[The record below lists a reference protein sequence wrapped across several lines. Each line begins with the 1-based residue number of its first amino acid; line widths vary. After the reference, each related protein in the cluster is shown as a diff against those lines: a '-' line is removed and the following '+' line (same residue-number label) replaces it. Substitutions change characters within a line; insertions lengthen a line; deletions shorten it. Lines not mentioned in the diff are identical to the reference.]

1 MKKGS
6 NHFMEKLTLLTF
18 ENIVEPLLNESVSFI
33 YFPIDWLDIVEIH
46 YKTFLLTSK
55 LKRLNERLY
64 DMFSD
69 ILFIQHNPYVLSEN
83 TPWIVSKEP
92 IRKEQL
98 DYIFQSWY
106 EVIHDWKPNKLIELP
121 KYEWH
126 YDLISNLAVL
136 HDNEI
141 YSKWVPALISHIF
154 CEQSVRIENIN
165 EEDIYFSPLRSQ
177 NICEAMSEPIK
188 DEKTQDFFAYVYR
201 FECITRGGENIPLL
215 NVSIGIRRFYQEY
228 NHPDIPLLLR
238 RKRGMILVS
247 TPEFA
252 SNDKKLRFVKLKV
265 QQATN
270 GIKWIKIFR
279 NLKDDFRIGG
289 EVELEHILQY
299 PKDYMIG
306 TNIRVLLPYNERIYK
321 VQGTK
326 IKPGIKVKERE
337 HLFKWFQQKFAN
349 FTLLPECKKVATN
362 NENELFP
369 LIAPKGLETITLEIW
384 SEKIS
389 LEVEQ
394 ALFESEIVL
403 AQIGESLYVLNADS
417 PVLLKIVRYNIEK
430 VLQNPYKM
438 QYCQKYK
445 TNLVEDVMKAVYAT
459 AGERNDATL
468 ALIAMKN
475 CDGREKIDPKQI
487 VREGFARTNRISAFI
502 NLFIGQSVT
511 HKTIINCIFSLLEQK
526 GFLKRSWNKINL
538 PCTYVNLSI
547 ERISK
552 FDFLPIISQIKDKEI
567 SYKLYGNTE
576 WQTIDCLLLNV
587 NKHNTFLPQPSKR
600 NDMGIQFKQFVFE
613 TLKGILQHAKEKNEQ
628 VYFIVDAHLRKYW
641 MKELQNKKIDIDI
654 LPEIVPDALKV
665 PNLNVIRINTSF
677 DTPKYG
683 VIERDDVPEGT
694 SLYVDQKGMYYST
707 GEYSL
712 NGSETLQRYI
722 LEILTLGVKP
732 VERNYIAKMIHYMCC
747 NSSMLQEKN
756 IHMPYFMHMA
766 KVIKSYMTDID
777 AREFREFDDELDVDI
792 IKVEKKD
799 SIILL

>member
-6 NHFMEKLTLLTF
+6 IHYMEKLRLLTF

-33 YFPIDWLDIVEIH
+33 YFPIEWLDIVEIH

-69 ILFIQHNPYVLSEN
+69 ILFIQHNPYVLNEN
-83 TPWIVSKEP
+83 IPWIVCKEP

-106 EVIHDWKPNKLIELP
+106 EIIHDWKPNKLIESP

-126 YDLISNLAVL
+126 YDLISNLTVL

-154 CEQSVRIENIN
+154 CEQSVRLENIN

-188 DEKTQDFFAYVYR
+188 DEKTQDYFAYVYR

-252 SNDKKLRFVKLKV
+252 SNNKKLRFVKLKV

-299 PKDYMIG
+299 PKDYMLG
-306 TNIRVLLPYNERIYK
+306 ENLRVLLPYNERIYK

-337 HLFKWFQQKFAN
+337 YLFKGFQQKFTY
-349 FTLLPECKKVATN
+349 FTLLPECKKIATN

-394 ALFESEIVL
+394 ALFESEILL

-417 PVLLKIVRYNIEK
+417 LVLLKIVRYNIEK

-468 ALIAMKN
+468 ALIAMEN

-502 NLFIGQSVT
+502 NLFIGQSVSRT
-511 HKTIINCIFSLLEQK
+511 TIINCILSLLEQK

-552 FDFLPIISQIKDKEI
+552 FDFLPIFSQIKGKEI

-576 WQTIDCLLLNV
+576 WQTIDCLLLNI
-587 NKHNTFLPQPSKR
+587 NKHNAFLPQPSKR
-600 NDMGIQFKQFVFE
+600 NDMGILFKQFVSE
-613 TLKGILQHAKEKNEQ
+613 TLSGILQHVKAQNEQ
-628 VYFIVDAHLRKYW
+628 VYFIIDANLRKYW
-641 MKELQNKKIDIDI
+641 IKELQNKKIDIDI

-665 PNLNVIRINTSF
+665 PNLNIIRINTSF

-683 VIERDDVPEGT
+683 VIERDDAPKGT

-732 VERNYIAKMIHYMCC
+732 VERNYIAKMVHYMCC

-756 IHMPYFMHMA
+756 IHMPYSMHMA

-777 AREFREFDDELDVDI
+777 AREFKEFDDELDVDI
-792 IKVEKKD
+792 MKIEKKD

>member
-1 MKKGS
+1 M
-6 NHFMEKLTLLTF
+6 L
-18 ENIVEPLLNESVSFI
+18 
-33 YFPIDWLDIVEIH
+33 
-46 YKTFLLTSK
+46 
-55 LKRLNERLY
+55 
-64 DMFSD
+64 
-69 ILFIQHNPYVLSEN
+69 
-83 TPWIVSKEP
+83 
-92 IRKEQL
+92 
-98 DYIFQSWY
+98 
-106 EVIHDWKPNKLIELP
+106 
-121 KYEWH
+121 
-126 YDLISNLAVL
+126 
-136 HDNEI
+136 
-141 YSKWVPALISHIF
+141 
-154 CEQSVRIENIN
+154 
-165 EEDIYFSPLRSQ
+165 
-177 NICEAMSEPIK
+177 
-188 DEKTQDFFAYVYR
+188 
-201 FECITRGGENIPLL
+201 GENL
-215 NVSIGIRRFYQEY
+215 
-228 NHPDIPLLLR
+228 
-238 RKRGMILVS
+238 
-247 TPEFA
+247 
-252 SNDKKLRFVKLKV
+252 
-265 QQATN
+265 
-270 GIKWIKIFR
+270 
-279 NLKDDFRIGG
+279 
-289 EVELEHILQY
+289 
-299 PKDYMIG
+299 
-306 TNIRVLLPYNERIYK
+306 RVLLPYNERIYK

-337 HLFKWFQQKFAN
+337 YLFKGFQQKFTD
-349 FTLLPECKKVATN
+349 FTLLPECKKLATN

-394 ALFESEIVL
+394 ALFESEILL

-468 ALIAMKN
+468 ALIAMEN

-502 NLFIGQSVT
+502 NLFIGQSVSRT
-511 HKTIINCIFSLLEQK
+511 TIINCILSLLEQK

-552 FDFLPIISQIKDKEI
+552 FDFLPIFSQIKGKEI
-567 SYKLYGNTE
+567 SYKLYGNTD
-576 WQTIDCLLLNV
+576 WQTIDHLLLNV

-600 NDMGIQFKQFVFE
+600 NDMGIQFKQFVSE
-613 TLKGILQHAKEKNEQ
+613 TLTEILQHAKEENEQ
-628 VYFIVDAHLRKYW
+628 VYFIIDANLRKYW
-641 MKELQNKKIDIDI
+641 IKELQNKKIDIDI

-665 PNLNVIRINTSF
+665 PNLNIIRINTSF

-683 VIERDDVPEGT
+683 VIERDDAPKGT

-707 GEYSL
+707 GEYTL

-732 VERNYIAKMIHYMCC
+732 VERNYIAKMVHYMCC

-756 IHMPYFMHMA
+756 IHMPYSMHMA

-777 AREFREFDDELDVDI
+777 AREFKEFDDELDVDI
-792 IKVEKKD
+792 MKIEKKD

>member
-1 MKKGS
+1 
-6 NHFMEKLTLLTF
+6 MEKLKLLTF
-18 ENIVEPLLNESVSFI
+18 KNIVEPLLNESVSFI
-33 YFPIDWLDIVEIH
+33 YFPIEWLDIVEIH

-69 ILFIQHNPYVLSEN
+69 ILFIQHNPYVLNEN

-106 EVIHDWKPNKLIELP
+106 EIIHDWKPNKLIESP

-126 YDLISNLAVL
+126 YDIISNLTVL

-141 YSKWVPALISHIF
+141 YSKWVPALISHVF
-154 CEQSVRIENIN
+154 CEQPVRLENIN

-177 NICEAMSEPIK
+177 NICEAMSKPIK
-188 DEKTQDFFAYVYR
+188 DEKTQDYFAYVYR

-252 SNDKKLRFVKLKV
+252 SNNKKLRFVKLKV

-299 PKDYMIG
+299 PKDYMLG

-337 HLFKWFQQKFAN
+337 YLFKGFQQKFTY
-349 FTLLPECKKVATN
+349 FTLLPECKKIATN

-369 LIAPKGLETITLEIW
+369 LIAPKGLETMTLEIW

-403 AQIGESLYVLNADS
+403 AQIGESSYVLNADS
-417 PVLLKIVRYNIEK
+417 PVLLKIVRCNIEK

-445 TNLVEDVMKAVYAT
+445 ANLVEDVMKAVYAT

-468 ALIAMKN
+468 ALIAMEN

-502 NLFIGQSVT
+502 NLFIGQSVSR
-511 HKTIINCIFSLLEQK
+511 KTIINCVLSLLEQK

-538 PCTYVNLSI
+538 TCTYVNLSI

-552 FDFLPIISQIKDKEI
+552 FDFLPIFSQIKGKEI
-567 SYKLYGNTE
+567 LYKLYGNTD
-576 WQTIDCLLLNV
+576 WQTIDRLLLHV

-600 NDMGIQFKQFVFE
+600 NDMGIQFKQFVSE
-613 TLKGILQHAKEKNEQ
+613 TLTGILQHAKEKNEQ
-628 VYFIVDAHLRKYW
+628 VYFIIDANLRKHW
-641 MKELQNKKIDIDI
+641 IKELQNKKIDIDTV
-654 LPEIVPDALKV
+654 PYFVPDVLKV
-665 PNLNVIRINTSF
+665 PNLNIIRINTSF
-677 DTPKYG
+677 DVPKYG
-683 VIERDDVPEGT
+683 AIKCEDVLDGT
-694 SLYVDQKGMYYST
+694 SLYVDEKGMYYST

-722 LEILTLGVKP
+722 LEILPLGVKV

-747 NSSMLQEKN
+747 NTSMLLEKDV
-756 IHMPYFMHMA
+756 HMPYSMHME
-766 KVIKSYMTDID
+766 KVIKGYMTDID
-777 AREFREFDDELDVDI
+777 AREFKEFDDELDVDI
-792 IKVEKKD
+792 IKIEKKD

>member
-1 MKKGS
+1 
-6 NHFMEKLTLLTF
+6 MEKLKLLTF
-18 ENIVEPLLNESVSFI
+18 ENIIEPLLNESVSFI
-33 YFPIDWLDIVEIH
+33 YFPIEWLDIVEIH

-69 ILFIQHNPYVLSEN
+69 ILFIQHNPYVLNEN

-126 YDLISNLAVL
+126 YDLISNLTVL

-141 YSKWVPALISHIF
+141 YSKWVPALISHVF
-154 CEQSVRIENIN
+154 CEQPVRLENIN

-177 NICEAMSEPIK
+177 NICEAMSKPIK
-188 DEKTQDFFAYVYR
+188 DEKTQDYFAYVYR

-238 RKRGMILVS
+238 RKRGMILIS

-252 SNDKKLRFVKLKV
+252 PNNKKVRFVKLKV

-299 PKDYMIG
+299 PKDYMLG
-306 TNIRVLLPYNERIYK
+306 ENLRVLLPYNERIYK

-337 HLFKWFQQKFAN
+337 YLFKGFQQKFTY
-349 FTLLPECKKVATN
+349 FTLLPECKKIATN

-394 ALFESEIVL
+394 ALFESETVL

-459 AGERNDATL
+459 AGERNDVTL
-468 ALIAMKN
+468 ALIAMEN

-502 NLFIGQSVT
+502 NLFIGQSVSR
-511 HKTIINCIFSLLEQK
+511 KTIMNCILSLLEQK

-552 FDFLPIISQIKDKEI
+552 FDFLPIFSQIKGKEI

-576 WQTIDCLLLNV
+576 WQTIDRLLLNI
-587 NKHNTFLPQPSKR
+587 NKHNAFLPQPSKR
-600 NDMGIQFKQFVFE
+600 NDMGILFKQFVSE
-613 TLKGILQHAKEKNEQ
+613 TLSGILQHVKEENEQ
-628 VYFIVDAHLRKYW
+628 VYFIIDANLRKYW
-641 MKELQNKKIDIDI
+641 IKELQNKKIDIDI

-665 PNLNVIRINTSF
+665 PNLNIIRINTSF

-683 VIERDDVPEGT
+683 VIERDDAPKGT

-707 GEYSL
+707 GEYTL

-732 VERNYIAKMIHYMCC
+732 VERNYIAKMVHYMCC

-756 IHMPYFMHMA
+756 IHMPYSMHMA

-777 AREFREFDDELDVDI
+777 AREFKEFDDELDVDI
-792 IKVEKKD
+792 MKIEKKD

>member
-1 MKKGS
+1 M
-6 NHFMEKLTLLTF
+6 
-18 ENIVEPLLNESVSFI
+18 
-33 YFPIDWLDIVEIH
+33 
-46 YKTFLLTSK
+46 
-55 LKRLNERLY
+55 
-64 DMFSD
+64 
-69 ILFIQHNPYVLSEN
+69 VL
-83 TPWIVSKEP
+83 I
-92 IRKEQL
+92 
-98 DYIFQSWY
+98 
-106 EVIHDWKPNKLIELP
+106 
-121 KYEWH
+121 
-126 YDLISNLAVL
+126 
-136 HDNEI
+136 
-141 YSKWVPALISHIF
+141 
-154 CEQSVRIENIN
+154 
-165 EEDIYFSPLRSQ
+165 
-177 NICEAMSEPIK
+177 
-188 DEKTQDFFAYVYR
+188 
-201 FECITRGGENIPLL
+201 
-215 NVSIGIRRFYQEY
+215 
-228 NHPDIPLLLR
+228 
-238 RKRGMILVS
+238 S

-252 SNDKKLRFVKLKV
+252 LNNKKLRFVKLKV

-299 PKDYMIG
+299 PKDYMLG

-326 IKPGIKVKERE
+326 IQPGIKVKERE
-337 HLFKWFQQKFAN
+337 DLFIGFQQKFSY
-349 FTLLPECKKVATN
+349 FTILPECKRIATN
-362 NENELFP
+362 DENELFP

-389 LEVEQ
+389 MEVEQ
-394 ALFESEIVL
+394 ALFESEIVI
-403 AQIGESLYVLNADS
+403 AQIGESSYVLNADS

-502 NLFIGQSVT
+502 NLFIGQSVSR
-511 HKTIINCIFSLLEQK
+511 KTIINCILSLLEQR

-552 FDFLPIISQIKDKEI
+552 FDFLPIISQIKGKEI

-576 WQTIDCLLLNV
+576 WQTIDRLLLNI

-600 NDMGIQFKQFVFE
+600 NDMGIQFKQFVSE
-613 TLKGILQHAKEKNEQ
+613 TLAEILQYAKEQNGQ
-628 VYFIVDAHLRKYW
+628 VYFIIDANVRKHW
-641 MKELQNKKIDIDI
+641 IKELQNKKIDIDTF
-654 LPEIVPDALKV
+654 PEIVPDVLKV
-665 PNLNVIRINTSF
+665 PNLNIIRINTSF
-677 DTPKYG
+677 DVPKYG
-683 VIERDDVPEGT
+683 AIECDDVLDST
-694 SLYVDQKGMYYST
+694 SLYIDQKGMYYST
-707 GEYSL
+707 GEYSF

-722 LEILTLGVKP
+722 LEILPLGVKA
-732 VERNYIAKMIHYMCC
+732 VERNYIAKMVHYMCC
-747 NSSMLQEKN
+747 NSSMLLEKN
-756 IHMPYFMHMA
+756 IHMPYSMHMA

-777 AREFREFDDELDVDI
+777 AREFKEFDDELDVDI
-792 IKVEKKD
+792 MKIEKKD

>member
-1 MKKGS
+1 
-6 NHFMEKLTLLTF
+6 MEKLKLLTF

-126 YDLISNLAVL
+126 YDLISNLTVL

-141 YSKWVPALISHIF
+141 YSKWVPALISYIF
-154 CEQSVRIENIN
+154 CEQPVRIENIN

-188 DEKTQDFFAYVYR
+188 DEKTQDYFAYVYR

-252 SNDKKLRFVKLKV
+252 SNNKKLRFVKLKV
-265 QQATN
+265 QQAIN

-337 HLFKWFQQKFAN
+337 HLFKGFQQKFAN

-417 PVLLKIVRYNIEK
+417 PVLLKIVRCNIEK

-511 HKTIINCIFSLLEQK
+511 HKTIINCIRSLLEQK

-552 FDFLPIISQIKDKEI
+552 FDFLPIISQIKGKEI

-613 TLKGILQHAKEKNEQ
+613 TLKGILQRAKEKNEQ

-654 LPEIVPDALKV
+654 LPEIVPDVLKV

-712 NGSETLQRYI
+712 NGSETSQRYI

-777 AREFREFDDELDVDI
+777 AREFKEFDDELDVDI
-792 IKVEKKD
+792 MKIEKND
-799 SIILL
+799 SIFLL

>member
-1 MKKGS
+1 
-6 NHFMEKLTLLTF
+6 MEKLKLLTF

-69 ILFIQHNPYVLSEN
+69 ILFIQHNPYVLNEN

-126 YDLISNLAVL
+126 YDLISNLTVL

-154 CEQSVRIENIN
+154 CEQPVRLENIN

-188 DEKTQDFFAYVYR
+188 DEKTQDYFAYVYR

-238 RKRGMILVS
+238 RKRGMILIS

-252 SNDKKLRFVKLKV
+252 SNNKKVRFVKLKV

-279 NLKDDFRIGG
+279 NLKDDFHIGG

-299 PKDYMIG
+299 PKDYMLG
-306 TNIRVLLPYNERIYK
+306 ENLRVLLPYNERIYK

-337 HLFKWFQQKFAN
+337 YLFKGFQQKFTD
-349 FTLLPECKKVATN
+349 FTLLPECKKLATN

-394 ALFESEIVL
+394 ALFESEILL

-468 ALIAMKN
+468 ALITMEN

-502 NLFIGQSVT
+502 NLFIGQSVSRT
-511 HKTIINCIFSLLEQK
+511 TIINCILSLLEQK

-552 FDFLPIISQIKDKEI
+552 FDFLPIFSQIKGKEI
-567 SYKLYGNTE
+567 SYKLYGNTD
-576 WQTIDCLLLNV
+576 WQTIDHLLLNV

-600 NDMGIQFKQFVFE
+600 NDMGIQFKQFVSE
-613 TLKGILQHAKEKNEQ
+613 TLTEILQHAKEENEQ
-628 VYFIVDAHLRKYW
+628 VYFIIDANLRKYW
-641 MKELQNKKIDIDI
+641 IKELQNKKIDIDI

-665 PNLNVIRINTSF
+665 PNLNIIRINTSF

-683 VIERDDVPEGT
+683 VIERDDAPKGT

-707 GEYSL
+707 GEYTL

-732 VERNYIAKMIHYMCC
+732 VERNYIAKMVHYMCC

-756 IHMPYFMHMA
+756 IHMPYSMHMA

-777 AREFREFDDELDVDI
+777 AREFKEFDDELDVDI
-792 IKVEKKD
+792 MKIEKKD

>member
-1 MKKGS
+1 
-6 NHFMEKLTLLTF
+6 MEKLKLLTF

-69 ILFIQHNPYVLSEN
+69 ILFIQHNPYVLNEN

-126 YDLISNLAVL
+126 YDLISNLTVL

-154 CEQSVRIENIN
+154 CEQPVRLENLN
-165 EEDIYFSPLRSQ
+165 EDDIYFSPLRSQ

-188 DEKTQDFFAYVYR
+188 DEKTQDYFAYVYR
-201 FECITRGGENIPLL
+201 FECITRGGENLPLL

-252 SNDKKLRFVKLKV
+252 SNNKKLRFVKLKV

-279 NLKDDFRIGG
+279 NLKDDFHIGG

-299 PKDYMIG
+299 PKDYMLG
-306 TNIRVLLPYNERIYK
+306 ENLRVLLPYNERIYK

-337 HLFKWFQQKFAN
+337 YLFKGFQQKFTD
-349 FTLLPECKKVATN
+349 FTLLPECKKLATN

-394 ALFESEIVL
+394 ALFESEILL

-468 ALIAMKN
+468 ALIAMEN

-502 NLFIGQSVT
+502 NLFIGQSVSRT
-511 HKTIINCIFSLLEQK
+511 TIINCILSLLEQK

-552 FDFLPIISQIKDKEI
+552 FDFLPIFSQIKGKEI
-567 SYKLYGNTE
+567 SYKLYGNTD
-576 WQTIDCLLLNV
+576 WQTIDHLLLNV

-600 NDMGIQFKQFVFE
+600 NDMGIQFKQFVSE
-613 TLKGILQHAKEKNEQ
+613 TLTEILQHAKEENEQ
-628 VYFIVDAHLRKYW
+628 VYFIIDANLRKYW
-641 MKELQNKKIDIDI
+641 IKELQNKKIDIDI

-665 PNLNVIRINTSF
+665 PNLNIIRINTSF

-683 VIERDDVPEGT
+683 VIERDDAPKGT

-756 IHMPYFMHMA
+756 IHMPYSMHMA

-777 AREFREFDDELDVDI
+777 AREFKEFDDELDVDI
-792 IKVEKKD
+792 MKIEKKD

>member
-1 MKKGS
+1 
-6 NHFMEKLTLLTF
+6 
-18 ENIVEPLLNESVSFI
+18 
-33 YFPIDWLDIVEIH
+33 
-46 YKTFLLTSK
+46 
-55 LKRLNERLY
+55 
-64 DMFSD
+64 
-69 ILFIQHNPYVLSEN
+69 
-83 TPWIVSKEP
+83 
-92 IRKEQL
+92 
-98 DYIFQSWY
+98 
-106 EVIHDWKPNKLIELP
+106 
-121 KYEWH
+121 
-126 YDLISNLAVL
+126 
-136 HDNEI
+136 
-141 YSKWVPALISHIF
+141 
-154 CEQSVRIENIN
+154 
-165 EEDIYFSPLRSQ
+165 
-177 NICEAMSEPIK
+177 
-188 DEKTQDFFAYVYR
+188 
-201 FECITRGGENIPLL
+201 
-215 NVSIGIRRFYQEY
+215 
-228 NHPDIPLLLR
+228 
-238 RKRGMILVS
+238 MILVS
-247 TPEFA
+247 TPEFS
-252 SNDKKLRFVKLKV
+252 SNNTKLRFVKLKV
-265 QQATN
+265 QQATS

-299 PKDYMIG
+299 PKDYMLG

-337 HLFKWFQQKFAN
+337 YLFKGFQQKFSY

-403 AQIGESLYVLNADS
+403 AEIGESLYVLNADS
-417 PVLLKIVRYNIEK
+417 PVFLKIVRCNIEK

-445 TNLVEDVMKAVYAT
+445 TNLIEDVMKAVYAT

-502 NLFIGQSVT
+502 NLFIGQSVSR
-511 HKTIINCIFSLLEQK
+511 KTIINCIHSLLEQK

-552 FDFLPIISQIKDKEI
+552 FDFLPIISQIKGKEI

-613 TLKGILQHAKEKNEQ
+613 TLKGILQRAKEQNEQ
-628 VYFIVDAHLRKYW
+628 VYFIIDAHLRKHW
-641 MKELQNKKIDIDI
+641 IKELQNKKIDIDTF
-654 LPEIVPDALKV
+654 PEIVPDVLKV
-665 PNLNVIRINTSF
+665 PNLNIIRINTAF

-683 VIERDDVPEGT
+683 VIERDDVPDGT
-694 SLYVDQKGMYYST
+694 SLYTDQKGMYYST

-712 NGSETLQRYI
+712 NDSETLQRYI
-722 LEILTLGVKP
+722 LEILPLGVKS

-747 NSSMLQEKN
+747 NSSMMLEKDV
-756 IHMPYFMHMA
+756 HMPYSMHMA
-766 KVIKSYMTDID
+766 KVVKGYMTDID
-777 AREFREFDDELDVDI
+777 AREFKEFDDELDVDI
-792 IKVEKKD
+792 MKIEKKD

>member
-1 MKKGS
+1 
-6 NHFMEKLTLLTF
+6 
-18 ENIVEPLLNESVSFI
+18 
-33 YFPIDWLDIVEIH
+33 
-46 YKTFLLTSK
+46 
-55 LKRLNERLY
+55 
-64 DMFSD
+64 
-69 ILFIQHNPYVLSEN
+69 
-83 TPWIVSKEP
+83 
-92 IRKEQL
+92 
-98 DYIFQSWY
+98 
-106 EVIHDWKPNKLIELP
+106 
-121 KYEWH
+121 
-126 YDLISNLAVL
+126 
-136 HDNEI
+136 
-141 YSKWVPALISHIF
+141 
-154 CEQSVRIENIN
+154 
-165 EEDIYFSPLRSQ
+165 
-177 NICEAMSEPIK
+177 
-188 DEKTQDFFAYVYR
+188 
-201 FECITRGGENIPLL
+201 
-215 NVSIGIRRFYQEY
+215 
-228 NHPDIPLLLR
+228 
-238 RKRGMILVS
+238 MILIS

-252 SNDKKLRFVKLKV
+252 SNNKKLRFVKLKV

-279 NLKDDFRIGG
+279 NLKEDFHIGG

-299 PKDYMIG
+299 PKDYMLG
-306 TNIRVLLPYNERIYK
+306 ANIRVLLPYNERIYK

-337 HLFKWFQQKFAN
+337 YLFKGFQQKFSY
-349 FTLLPECKKVATN
+349 FTLLPECKKLATN

-389 LEVEQ
+389 MEVEQ

-403 AQIGESLYVLNADS
+403 AHIGESSYVLNADS

-502 NLFIGQSVT
+502 NLFIGQSVSR
-511 HKTIINCIFSLLEQK
+511 KTIINCILSLLEQK

-552 FDFLPIISQIKDKEI
+552 FDFLPIISQIKGKEI

-576 WQTIDCLLLNV
+576 WQTIDRLLLNI
-587 NKHNTFLPQPSKR
+587 NKHNAFLPQPSKR
-600 NDMGIQFKQFVFE
+600 NDMGIQFKQFVSE
-613 TLKGILQHAKEKNEQ
+613 TLTGILQHAKEQNEQ
-628 VYFIVDAHLRKYW
+628 VYFIIDANLRKHW
-641 MKELQNKKIDIDI
+641 IKELQNKKIDIDTF
-654 LPEIVPDALKV
+654 PEIVPDVLKV
-665 PNLNVIRINTSF
+665 PNLNIIRINISF
-677 DTPKYG
+677 DVPKYG
-683 VIERDDVPEGT
+683 EIECDDILDGT
-694 SLYVDQKGMYYST
+694 SLYTDQKGMYYST
-707 GEYSL
+707 GKYSI

-722 LEILTLGVKP
+722 LEILPLGVKP

-747 NSSMLQEKN
+747 NSSMLLEKDV
-756 IHMPYFMHMA
+756 HMPYSMHMA
-766 KVIKSYMTDID
+766 KVVKGYMTDID
-777 AREFREFDDELDVDI
+777 AREFKEFDDELDVDI
-792 IKVEKKD
+792 MKIEKKD